1 MKLHALPILALAVI
15 APPGLAHA
23 DSFQNAS
30 QAAAD
35 SAEASARLVASGVQ
49 VTLGAAAVPLAASGA
64 AANAGGSAANAI
76 AGDLWETANAPL
88 TVDDD
93 IAMAQPLPSL
103 TDRTAEREGEQ

>member
-1 MKLHALPILALAVI
+1 MKSHYFATLIVSVMAGS
-15 APPGLAHA
+15 GLAHA

-49 VTLGAAAVPLAASGA
+49 VTLGATAVPLAASGA
-64 AANAGGSAANAI
+64 VANAGGSAANQI
-76 AGDLWETANAPL
+76 AGDLWDAANAPL

-93 IAMAQPLPSL
+93 IAMAQPLPRL
-103 TDRTAEREGEQ
+103 NQDVGPVEQAE